1 MDSELILQT
10 GDVIR
15 IGEQTVTIL
24 AVQRNRIV
32 VAVDGD
38 DGIETLVLAPAG
50 CADDLEGDG
59 GDPCV

>member
-32 VAVDGD
+32 VSVDGD
-38 DGIETLVLAPAG
+38 DGTETLVLAPAG
-50 CADDLEGDG
+50 CVDDLGSDLEEA
-59 GDPCV
+59 VL